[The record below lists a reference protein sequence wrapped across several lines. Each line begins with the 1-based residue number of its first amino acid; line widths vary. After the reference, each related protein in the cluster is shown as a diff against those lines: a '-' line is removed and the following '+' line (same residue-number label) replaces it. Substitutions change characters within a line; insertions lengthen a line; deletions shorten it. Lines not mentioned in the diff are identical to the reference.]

1 MYTFT
6 PETLTIRSNNKT
18 YTITIRDY
26 DHDSIGAVIET
37 PKTSGFYR
45 IPTRYLPQCKP
56 IGYNT
61 LTSMLDTSTKAAW
74 VRFCE
79 EYEAYRLT
87 DIYVEETAR
96 TIDRRQR
103 AGESTGG
110 LNITLS
116 SSRQSLKIKQAA
128 LTAATSNLTDAIYTH
143 QIIQHYTPILF
154 NRALLNT
161 DELARTR
168 YVFVR
173 NPHVSLDN
181 FSVKNTADGNFFAA
195 HPGISQDTWFTPYG
209 VPFAVKEIRPE
220 TGVFT
225 TRFSGEHHNGVVA
238 IPEGVDLTHVRRLFE
253 QYMLTD
259 GAKLCATWLQARYA
273 AYMLESALRIYNTLA
288 GGDGDLSGDQP
299 LMGLLQARWA
309 ALETLQEKVSRSFNN
324 YCRQNHKVLD
334 EHEFMNLYQKF
345 LASSVKS

>member
-6 PETLTIRSNNKT
+6 PEILTIRSNHKT

-45 IPTRYLPQCKP
+45 IPTRYLSQCEP

-61 LTSMLDTSTKAAW
+61 LTSMLTTSTKAAW
-74 VRFCE
+74 VRLCE

-103 AGESTGG
+103 AGESTSG
-110 LNITLS
+110 LSITLS

-128 LTAATSNLTDAIYTH
+128 LTVATSNLTDAIYTH
-143 QIIQHYTPILF
+143 QIIQHYTPLLF
-154 NRALLNT
+154 NRVLLNT
-161 DELARTR
+161 DELARIR

-173 NPHVSLDN
+173 NPHVSLDD
-181 FSVKNTADGNFFAA
+181 FSVKNTADSNFFAA
-195 HPGISQDTWFTPYG
+195 RPGISQDTWFTPYG
-209 VPFAVKEIRPE
+209 TPFAVKEIRTK

-238 IPEGVDLTHVRRLFE
+238 IPKGVDLTHVRRLFE
-253 QYMLTD
+253 QYMLTS
-259 GAKLCATWLQARYA
+259 GTKLCATWLQVRYI

-299 LMGLLQARWA
+299 LMELLQARWA
-309 ALETLQEKVSRSFNN
+309 ALEKLQEKVSHSFNN
-324 YCRQNHKVLD
+324 YCRHNHKVLN
-334 EHEFMNLYQKF
+334 EQEFMNLYQKF
-345 LASSVKS
+345 VASSVNL